1 MGNWNQN
8 EFEYLK
14 DTEPGIN
21 DQWKYERNKTENKEN
36 QTEQNDKRS
45 LNGIFS
51 NGLNNQTLETDLRI
65 LEALFKFALKEL
77 VAHVLYFT
85 YNFWIRT

>member
-1 MGNWNQN
+1 MIGKH
-8 EFEYLK
+8 F
-14 DTEPGIN
+14 
-21 DQWKYERNKTENKEN
+21 
-36 QTEQNDKRS
+36 
-45 LNGIFS
+45 FS
-51 NGLNNQTLETDLRI
+51 QDGARDTLETDLRI